1 MGILDVSRLYH
12 NMEHHFG
19 TFRISERKTSDRY
32 AGGDPR
38 WDWWAACQSDMVWR
52 ASLPGFASSMS
63 FSMNLAEGVSLAVP
77 KCIYVKSLNHE
88 TERKVAPMIKLM
100 YKLYVLSKRIR
111 MVWRSLSQV
120 VLKVGWPTPNTP
132 WSGYLGIGNNCF
144 CQETNNEI
152 RQKCLFKHRLNLYL
166 RLLPKH
172 KFTGRKLARHD
183 AMACGRW
190 STNETSETKTWGK
203 SGKVRIFK
211 CIPRLFLGNFYHF
224 RDQK

>member
-1 MGILDVSRLYH
+1 MSLMS
-12 NMEHHFG
+12 
-19 TFRISERKTSDRY
+19 
-32 AGGDPR
+32 
-38 WDWWAACQSDMVWR
+38 
-52 ASLPGFASSMS
+52 SLPIRHG
-63 FSMNLAEGVSLAVP
+63 
-77 KCIYVKSLNHE
+77 VKSIITGVRFFHVILYESSRRCFARGPKMYIRQKFKPWNRE
-88 TERKVAPMIKLM
+88 KGGTMIKLM
-100 YKLYVLSKRIR
+100 YLLYVLCMRIR

-120 VLKVGWPTPNTP
+120 VLKAGWPTPNTP

-144 CQETNNEI
+144 CQETNNQI
-152 RQKCLFKHRLNLYL
+152 RQKCLFQHRLNLYL

-203 SGKVRIFK
+203 SGKVRIFR
-211 CIPRLFLGNFYHF
+211 CIPRLFLVNFYHF

>member
-1 MGILDVSRLYH
+1 
-12 NMEHHFG
+12 
-19 TFRISERKTSDRY
+19 
-32 AGGDPR
+32 
-38 WDWWAACQSDMVWR
+38 
-52 ASLPGFASSMS
+52 
-63 FSMNLAEGVSLAVP
+63 
-77 KCIYVKSLNHE
+77 
-88 TERKVAPMIKLM
+88 MIKLM
-100 YKLYVLSKRIR
+100 YLLYVL
-111 MVWRSLSQV
+111 SLSQV

-132 WSGYLGIGNNCF
+132 WSGYLGIGNNYF
-144 CQETNNEI
+144 CQETNNQI
-152 RQKCLFKHRLNLYL
+152 RQKCLFNLYL

-211 CIPRLFLGNFYHF
+211 CIPRFFLVNFYHF